1 MSLLRW
7 RLHATLYL
15 ETGDYDAERGEAA
28 LTLRTL
34 KVRDAERPAPLRLVR
49 RRVNWR
55 RGMPKVQ
62 QPRETAFTT
71 SRCSPTQLR
80 SMLCEVM

>member
-15 ETGDYDAERGEAA
+15 EAGDYDAERGEAA

-49 RRVNWR
+49 RRVELAAWHAQGAATAR
-55 RGMPKVQ
+55 DRVHHVTL
-62 QPRETAFTT
+62 QPDTTA
-71 SRCSPTQLR
+71 QHAL
-80 SMLCEVM
+80 